1 MFDPIT
7 VPRVF
12 GVPPGCDYP
21 KALVAHLRAACANAP
36 PEALARV
43 RIIVNTAR
51 MQRRLTDLFH
61 DGPPALLPRIE
72 TLQALTMPEIAPA
85 SPLRRRLE
93 LARLIARLLDAQP
106 DLAPRAALYDLAD
119 SLAALMDEMQGED
132 VSPAR
137 IAALDVSGHSAH
149 WARAQAFLGIAADY
163 LARADIGR
171 DAQARQR
178 AAVLAQ
184 IAAWD
189 AAPPGHP
196 VIVAGSTGSRATMR
210 LLMVAV
216 ARLPQGAVV
225 LPGYDDAMPHT
236 AWDDLRDPLTAEDHP
251 QARYRRL
258 MADLGIGPADI
269 VPWPGSTAPNAAR
282 NRLISLALRPAPV
295 TDCWRAEGPA
305 LTDLMSATDNVTLI
319 EAPSR
324 RHEALAIALRLRA
337 AAEENRIAA
346 LITPDRLLTRSVQAH
361 LDRWRLI
368 ADDSAGQPL
377 RLSAPG
383 RFLRHVADLMRDR
396 LTAAL
401 LLILLKHPLCHS
413 GTGRGDHLRRA
424 RMLELHIRRNGMP
437 FPDAAALTD
446 WAAKQDAAMQDWAA
460 WVVAR
465 LMTATTRPAPLTDLV
480 AHHRWL
486 AESIAAGPAPG
497 TGGLWD
503 ADAGIKA
510 RQLLDDLAQE
520 APHGGV
526 MTPTDFADL
535 LDTLL
540 GEAEVRSATDPDP
553 RILIW
558 GTLEAR
564 VQGADLV
571 ILGGLNDGV
580 WPAAPPPD
588 PWLNRAMRLDAGLLL
603 PERRVGLSA
612 HDFQQAIAAP
622 EVWLTRS
629 LRGDEAQTVPSRWV
643 NRLLNLLDGLPE
655 TGGPAAIVAMGARG
669 DGWLRLAEAL
679 EATERTAPAPRPAPI
694 PPARA
699 RLAKLS
705 ITQIK
710 TLVRDPY
717 AIYAREILRLNP
729 LDPLTQSA
737 DARLKGTAL
746 HAALEAFVRRATQ
759 DASRLTPEQLLADA
773 ETILAQTVPW
783 PEVRMLWQA
792 RLTRIAA
799 DFVADETARQ
809 QIATPLAFEV
819 KGRTDLPF
827 LNFTLTGKADRIDA
841 TADGR
846 LHLYDY
852 KTGSLPTEKQQARF
866 DRQLQLT
873 AAMARR
879 GAFEGIAPA
888 DPAQAAFLGIGSKA
902 DVQRAPLLTKDG
914 ANFVAATWDWLGD
927 LLAHYLDGGA
937 GFTARK
943 QMERSAYPGDFDHL
957 ARFGEWDETT
967 PATPQVLT

>member
-1 MFDPIT
+1 MFDPILK
-7 VPRVF
+7 PRVF
-12 GVPPGCDYP
+12 GMPPGTDYP
-21 KALVAHLRAACANAP
+21 RALVAHLRTAHAHRP
-36 PEALARV
+36 PEHLARV

-61 DGPPALLPRIE
+61 DGPPVLLPRID
-72 TLQALTMPEIAPA
+72 TLQSLTPPDARAA

-93 LARLIARLLDAQP
+93 LARLIARLLEAQP

-132 VSPAR
+132 VPPAR

-149 WARAQAFLGIAADY
+149 WARAQAFLGIVADY
-163 LARADIGR
+163 MARTDIGP

-178 AAVLAQ
+178 AAVLDQ
-184 IAAWD
+184 IAAWQ
-189 AAPPGHP
+189 AAPPAHP

-210 LLMVAV
+210 LLMMAV

-225 LPGYDDAMPHT
+225 LPGYDFAMPHA

-258 MADLGIGPADI
+258 MADLTIGPQDI
-269 VPWPGSTAPNAAR
+269 APWPGAAAPDPAR

-305 LTDLMSATDNVTLI
+305 LTDLMPATDHVTLL

-337 AAEENRIAA
+337 AAEENRTAA

-368 ADDSAGQPL
+368 ADDSAGLPL

-396 LTAAL
+396 LTAER
-401 LLILLKHPLCHS
+401 LLIVLKHPLCHS
-413 GTGRGDHLRRA
+413 GPGRGPHLRRA
-424 RMLELHIRRNGMP
+424 RMLELHIRRHGMP
-437 FPDAAALTD
+437 FPDADRLTE
-446 WAAKQDAAMQDWAA
+446 WAATQDADVQDWTTWVIARFCAA
-460 WVVAR
+460 
-465 LMTATTRPAPLTDLV
+465 TARPAPLTDLV
-480 AHHRWL
+480 AHHRAL
-486 AESIAAGPAPG
+486 AESLAGGPMPG
-497 TGGLWD
+497 SGGLWE
-503 ADAGIKA
+503 ADAGANA
-510 RQLLDDLAQE
+510 RAVMDDLAQE
-520 APHGGV
+520 APYGGV
-526 MTPTDFADL
+526 MSPTDFADL
-535 LDTLL
+535 LDALL
-540 GEAEVRSATDPDP
+540 AGEEVRSATDPDP

-564 VQGADLV
+564 VQGADLL
-571 ILGGLNDGV
+571 ILAGLNDGI

-588 PWLNRAMRLDAGLLL
+588 PWLNRAMRAEAGLLL

-612 HDFQQAIAAP
+612 HDFQQAVAAP
-622 EVWLTRS
+622 EVWMTRS
-629 LRGDEAQTVPSRWV
+629 LRGDEAQTVPSRWL
-643 NRLLNLLDGLPE
+643 NRLLNLLDGLRD
-655 TGGPAAIVAMGARG
+655 TGGPQAVAAMRARG
-669 DGWLRLAEAL
+669 TAWLHLSDAL
-679 EATERTAPAPRPAPI
+679 EATDRTAPAPRPAPV
-694 PPARA
+694 PPPRA
-699 RLAKLS
+699 RLTKLS

-717 AIYAREILRLNP
+717 AIYAREILRLTP

-737 DARLKGTAL
+737 DARLKGNALHTAL
-746 HAALEAFVRRATQ
+746 ETFVRRATAD
-759 DASRLTPEQLLADA
+759 DAHLTADQLLADA
-773 ETILAQTVPW
+773 ATILAQTVPW

-799 DFVADETARQ
+799 EIVTHEAARQ
-809 QIATPLAFEV
+809 QTATPLGFEV
-819 KGRTDLPF
+819 RGRTELPRF
-827 LNFTLTGKADRIDA
+827 GFTLSGKADRIDVA
-841 TADGR
+841 ADGR
-846 LHLYDY
+846 VHLYDY
-852 KTGSLPTEKQQARF
+852 KTGSLPSEKQQARF

-873 AAMARR
+873 AAMVQR
-879 GAFEGIAPA
+879 GAFDGIAPA
-888 DPAQAAFLGIGSKA
+888 DTAQAAFLGIGSKA
-902 DVQRAPLLTKDG
+902 EVQRAPLVTKDG
-914 ANFVAATWDWLGD
+914 ADFVAATWDWLGR

-943 QMERSAYPGDFDHL
+943 QMERSAYPGDYDHL

-967 PATPQVLT
+967 PATPEVLT